1 MMKMIFGILK
11 VLDEIDV
18 LIFGILKVLDKVD
31 MLYTLKVW

>member
-11 VLDEIDV
+11 VLDKIDV